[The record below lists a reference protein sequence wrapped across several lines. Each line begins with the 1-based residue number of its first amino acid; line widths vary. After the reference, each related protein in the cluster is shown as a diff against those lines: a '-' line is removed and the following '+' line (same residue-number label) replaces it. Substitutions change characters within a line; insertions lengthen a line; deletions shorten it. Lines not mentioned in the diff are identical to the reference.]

1 MRRWKSYRYNLR
13 AEDED
18 KIAKLHRHFCEI
30 NEIITMVFYWVFGF
44 VALVFLIWITSN
56 DLWGVIL

>member
-1 MRRWKSYRYNLR
+1 MRTWKSYRYNLR
-13 AEDED
+13 AEYED